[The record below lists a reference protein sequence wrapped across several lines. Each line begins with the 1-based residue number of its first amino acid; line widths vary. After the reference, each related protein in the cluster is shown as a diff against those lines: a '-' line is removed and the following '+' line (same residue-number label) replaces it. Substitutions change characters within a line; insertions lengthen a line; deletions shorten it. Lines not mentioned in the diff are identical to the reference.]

1 MKRTKKVISLVL
13 IFALVLS
20 MSVVTA
26 FATDEVKVTAETK
39 TAQKGDTVSLNVT
52 ITENPGFTN
61 GTVSVTWPKASLL
74 LTKVENTNVI
84 PGWSGEAVPEEGVTS
99 GTYNLAWKKTETQE
113 NILTTGVVCT
123 LTFKVLEN
131 ATLGDKPISLASSGD
146 ALGFANSSGNTVSSS
161 TTDGKVTVVL
171 PASTI
176 SITDAYEGKVYDGTA
191 IADPTDEQV
200 SKNGSTGDIT
210 FEYFTDAACETK
222 TTVGLNGASA
232 EGTAPK
238 NVGDYWVKA
247 TVVADANYEAATS
260 EAKGFKI
267 NKAAYTYDGNSI
279 DKTTYVGAAYPS
291 TQAVEAVGVDVSG
304 VKETVNGS
312 LSWFTDAERTTAAT
326 GTFQTAGTQKL
337 YWTFTPEVAA
347 TNYATAATNGE
358 TEFNVQ
364 AKQSVTVT
372 FDNATSKDYSGSEFV
387 LGELFTAASVDGGK
401 QIARYEYNGKAYS
414 DLEELK
420 AVKVT
425 DAGTYTVKAIYESE
439 TEYGEATAT
448 FTINKVDQTALT
460 MTSANSVSYGTD
472 LNLTSTGGSSDAK
485 VRYEIVTDAS
495 MTGAANISDAAVLTP
510 TKVGKVKVKAIKAG
524 NTNYNAVESAAQEI
538 TIDAKEVTITGLQA
552 ENKEYDGNTT
562 ATTTGGTISGLIEG
576 DKVTIKEGTAKFADK
591 NVGENKDV
599 TFTGYDLEGTDKD
612 NYSLS
617 AQPAAVKA
625 NITAKSVTI
634 TGISAEHKVFDGNK
648 TAAVKGLDTAQIK
661 DLIAGDTVSI
671 KAGTAQFASEF
682 VGTDV
687 NVTFSGFSLEGDDA
701 ANYSL
706 STQPADVNA
715 DITAKA
721 QTITIDSTADKKV
734 TRGGTVNVSQWA
746 TSDAPDATLRFTIDG
761 TAEGVRLTEEG
772 MLSVAS
778 TVAAGMKVTIKVNA
792 AAIHLNS
799 DSKAEYTAAAEQTM
813 EITVASQTEADV
825 TIQQVPTGNKATFGD
840 SFTLKATAANTE
852 DGGTWKWTVDN
863 TAFEI
868 ISGSDTDTLVVK
880 AKAATA
886 SAKGITATYNSTQ
899 YLGTKTETITVD
911 KRVITVTAEDKEMT
925 VNGKLPEFTVV
936 YGNLPEGVSS
946 DSIFATKASAS
957 VAAGVDGKTTGTFD
971 ISITAPTLTEE
982 AAKNYEIATP
992 VAGKL
997 TVKPAGGS
1005 SSGGGYYPYTPT
1017 TPSKPSAPG
1026 LDSAKKDSNAALSAA
1041 VAGNKYDAA
1050 EQAEVKKIMDKAAA
1064 DIKNAKTEAEVKA
1077 IQEAAEKELDQ
1088 ILTTEEKE
1096 IIAAVESVEKGDFK
1110 TKSKAVKRNGK
1121 KVIKLTWN
1129 VPEDVQFDGFEIYR
1143 STKKNSG
1150 YGTEPFFTT
1159 TKTSYTNTKNLKAGK
1174 TYYYKVR
1181 AFVVINGEK
1190 VYTEYSLKAWR
1201 KA

>member
-1 MKRTKKVISLVL
+1 
-13 IFALVLS
+13 
-20 MSVVTA
+20 
-26 FATDEVKVTAETK
+26 
-39 TAQKGDTVSLNVT
+39 
-52 ITENPGFTN
+52 
-61 GTVSVTWPKASLL
+61 
-74 LTKVENTNVI
+74 
-84 PGWSGEAVPEEGVTS
+84 
-99 GTYNLAWKKTETQE
+99 
-113 NILTTGVVCT
+113 
-123 LTFKVLEN
+123 
-131 ATLGDKPISLASSGD
+131 
-146 ALGFANSSGNTVSSS
+146 
-161 TTDGKVTVVL
+161 
-171 PASTI
+171 
-176 SITDAYEGKVYDGTA
+176 
-191 IADPTDEQV
+191 
-200 SKNGSTGDIT
+200 
-210 FEYFTDAACETK
+210 
-222 TTVGLNGASA
+222 
-232 EGTAPK
+232 
-238 NVGDYWVKA
+238 
-247 TVVADANYEAATS
+247 
-260 EAKGFKI
+260 
-267 NKAAYTYDGNSI
+267 
-279 DKTTYVGAAYPS
+279 
-291 TQAVEAVGVDVSG
+291 
-304 VKETVNGS
+304 
-312 LSWFTDAERTTAAT
+312 
-326 GTFQTAGTQKL
+326 
-337 YWTFTPEVAA
+337 
-347 TNYATAATNGE
+347 
-358 TEFNVQ
+358 
-364 AKQSVTVT
+364 
-372 FDNATSKDYSGSEFV
+372 
-387 LGELFTAASVDGGK
+387 
-401 QIARYEYNGKAYS
+401 
-414 DLEELK
+414 
-420 AVKVT
+420 
-425 DAGTYTVKAIYESE
+425 
-439 TEYGEATAT
+439 
-448 FTINKVDQTALT
+448 
-460 MTSANSVSYGTD
+460 
-472 LNLTSTGGSSDAK
+472 
-485 VRYEIVTDAS
+485 
-495 MTGAANISDAAVLTP
+495 
-510 TKVGKVKVKAIKAG
+510 
-524 NTNYNAVESAAQEI
+524 
-538 TIDAKEVTITGLQA
+538 
-552 ENKEYDGNTT
+552 
-562 ATTTGGTISGLIEG
+562 
-576 DKVTIKEGTAKFADK
+576 
-591 NVGENKDV
+591 
-599 TFTGYDLEGTDKD
+599 
-612 NYSLS
+612 
-617 AQPAAVKA
+617 
-625 NITAKSVTI
+625 
-634 TGISAEHKVFDGNK
+634 
-648 TAAVKGLDTAQIK
+648 
-661 DLIAGDTVSI
+661 
-671 KAGTAQFASEF
+671 
-682 VGTDV
+682 
-687 NVTFSGFSLEGDDA
+687 
-701 ANYSL
+701 
-706 STQPADVNA
+706 
-715 DITAKA
+715 
-721 QTITIDSTADKKV
+721 
-734 TRGGTVNVSQWA
+734 
-746 TSDAPDATLRFTIDG
+746 
-761 TAEGVRLTEEG
+761 
-772 MLSVAS
+772 
-778 TVAAGMKVTIKVNA
+778 MKVTIKVNA

-982 AAKNYEIATP
+982 AAKNYEIATQ

-1110 TKSKAVKRNGK
+1110 TKSKVVKRNGK